1 MSALPIGGE
10 GGDTPRRGVPAENE
24 AVRGGGASG
33 VREETEPESAE
44 FFGSWRCVFGVF
56 EVVLK
61 RVFKEKWTS
70 SWASG
75 SGCEGRE
82 RERLVGSCSRRRA
95 EPGGEAGS
103 SSSSLGFFASEDTY
117 EGEDVLTGHGRRQ
130 RTNKG
135 SSFSF
140 SFWVYLG
147 NVCV

>member
-24 AVRGGGASG
+24 AVPGGGASG

-82 RERLVGSCSRRRA
+82 RE
-95 EPGGEAGS
+95 AGWFVQS
-103 SSSSLGFFASEDTY
+103 SSCGAWWRSWVVVVVPRFLCFRGHVRGRGRADGTRTTPADQPGKFFFLFTGF
-117 EGEDVLTGHGRRQ
+117 LC
-130 RTNKG
+130 
-135 SSFSF
+135 
-140 SFWVYLG
+140 
-147 NVCV
+147 VCVCV